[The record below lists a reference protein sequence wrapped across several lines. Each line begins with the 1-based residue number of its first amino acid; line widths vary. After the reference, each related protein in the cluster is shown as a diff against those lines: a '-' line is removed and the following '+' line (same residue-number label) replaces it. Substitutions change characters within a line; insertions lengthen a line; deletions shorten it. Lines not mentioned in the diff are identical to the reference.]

1 MKGALIQEFID
12 TPAISRKTPA
22 AAYSVNKIEMNDG
35 HDIFIYL

>member
-22 AAYSVNKIEMNDG
+22 AYSANKIEMNDE
-35 HDIFIYL
+35 HDIPIYL